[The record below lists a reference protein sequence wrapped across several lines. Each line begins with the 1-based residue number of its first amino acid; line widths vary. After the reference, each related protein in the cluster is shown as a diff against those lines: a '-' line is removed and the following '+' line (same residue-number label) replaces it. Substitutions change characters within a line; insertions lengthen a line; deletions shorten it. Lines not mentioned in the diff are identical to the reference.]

1 MASLEEYL
9 FYPIQLRNG
18 SDLHLAW
25 KLALPFLLMMCLQI
39 DTLSLAKHCFDP
51 AKTESS
57 LQSGSVLNKQ
67 SDV

>member
-25 KLALPFLLMMCLQI
+25 EPASLFLLMMCLQI
-39 DTLSLAKHCFDP
+39 DTLSLAKRCFDP
-51 AKTESS
+51 AKTDSS
-57 LQSGSVLNKQ
+57 LQSGSVLNMQ